1 MAEKHYQLLAGETKF
16 LKIKWD
22 SSWRDLSLILDGRT
36 ILVVP
41 DYRSLKEGRSVTL
54 NDGTTFF
61 VQLKNGFLT
70 HQLSVWMNDVA
81 LSEPTGDPEDRLKG
95 AYFVLFLLAGI
106 NGLVGLATLAFGIVS
121 LKAMGLGWISVF
133 YGVVFGLTG
142 WFVKRRSLA
151 ALILASVLF
160 FIDSVF
166 VVMAMAEARNTNV
179 WIIFLRVFFL
189 YFMLQGIPA
198 LRELA
203 NRPSPNAAFR

>member
-106 NGLVGLATLAFGIVS
+106 NGLVGLATRFLRQRPEP
-121 LKAMGLGWISVF
+121 
-133 YGVVFGLTG
+133 
-142 WFVKRRSLA
+142 RRERPVDASHLA
-151 ALILASVLF
+151 ARRGGEGPAS
-160 FIDSVF
+160 
-166 VVMAMAEARNTNV
+166 AGA
-179 WIIFLRVFFL
+179 
-189 YFMLQGIPA
+189 
-198 LRELA
+198 
-203 NRPSPNAAFR
+203 